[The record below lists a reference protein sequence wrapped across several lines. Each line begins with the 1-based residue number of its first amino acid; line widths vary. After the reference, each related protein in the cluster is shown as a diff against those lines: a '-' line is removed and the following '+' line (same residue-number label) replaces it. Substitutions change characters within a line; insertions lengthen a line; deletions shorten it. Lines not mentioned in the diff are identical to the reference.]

1 MEITMPLLPQDQS
14 NSFFTTEELQRFKD
28 LVKQHYRRDLTDSEA
43 FDQFHRLF
51 LLIDDVVKD
60 TRNGNMNI

>member
-1 MEITMPLLPQDQS
+1 MQLLPQDQS
-14 NSFFTTEELQRFKD
+14 NSFFTSEELQRFKD
-28 LVKQHYRRDLTDSEA
+28 LAKKHFGRDLTDSEA

-51 LLIDDVVKD
+51 LLVDDVVKD